1 MNNKLKK
8 GLVFGVIGNFF
19 VGFQPIIAN
28 SRPAALDAHIFASLT
43 CLVEAVIFLPLIII
57 EKKVKIAKNNN
68 ANTNHNNSM
77 IKTWRKNI
85 WLFLFIG
92 IIFGLNQLLF
102 FIGYELAGEIN
113 GSLTQK
119 TTVFFGLIFGFLI
132 LKERITKVQIIFSTI
147 LFFGLI
153 FAISQGS
160 FNLLTLSLDILS
172 GVLIMLLITCLWMF
186 GHSITKP
193 VFDRDEATPTQMVFI
208 RNLLSGIILFS
219 TYFLFF
225 PFKNISLLFVP
236 INQFYYISMGVVY
249 GAGLYC
255 WYKTLSY
262 LDVSKATILFSPTPI
277 ITAIFAALFVGKQFT
292 IFHFIGSVIV
302 ILSIVIIAMQ
312 KNNKN
317 SIKQIKNVDEN

>member
-1 MNNKLKK
+1 LNKNLKK
-8 GLVFGVIGNFF
+8 GLIFGVIGNFF

-28 SRPAALDAHIFASLT
+28 SRPAALDAHIFAALT
-43 CLVEAVIFLPLIII
+43 CIVEAVIFLPLILI
-57 EKKVKIAKNNN
+57 EKKVNLAKNNN
-68 ANTNHNNSM
+68 ANANHSNSM
-77 IKTWRKNI
+77 IKNWRKNI

-92 IIFGLNQLLF
+92 TIFGLNQLLF
-102 FIGYELAGEIN
+102 FIGYELAGAIN

-119 TTVFFGLIFGFLI
+119 TTVFFSLIFGYLI

-153 FAISQGS
+153 LAISQGS
-160 FNLLTLSLDILS
+160 FNLLTFSLDILS
-172 GVLIMLLITCLWMF
+172 GVLIMLFITCLWMF

-193 VFDRDEATPTQMVFI
+193 VFARNEATPTQMVFI
-208 RNLLSGIILFS
+208 RNILSGIILFS

-225 PFKNISLLFVP
+225 PFENIGLLFVP
-236 INQFYYISMGVVY
+236 INQFYYISMGAVY

-277 ITAIFAALFVGKQFT
+277 ITAIFATLFLGELFT
-292 IFHFIGSVIV
+292 IFHLIGFFII
-302 ILSIVIIAMQ
+302 IISIVIIVRQ
-312 KNNKN
+312 K
-317 SIKQIKNVDEN
+317 EE

>member
-1 MNNKLKK
+1 LNKNLKK
-8 GLVFGVIGNFF
+8 GLIFGVIGNFF

-28 SRPAALDAHIFASLT
+28 SRPAALDAHIFAALT
-43 CLVEAVIFLPLIII
+43 CIVEAAIFLPLIII
-57 EKKVKIAKNNN
+57 EKKVNLAKNNDAN
-68 ANTNHNNSM
+68 ANHSNTM
-77 IKTWRKNI
+77 IKNWRKNI

-92 IIFGLNQLLF
+92 TIFGLNQLLF
-102 FIGYELAGEIN
+102 FIGYELAGAIN

-119 TTVFFGLIFGFLI
+119 TTVFFSLIFGYLI

-153 FAISQGS
+153 LAISQGS
-160 FNLLTLSLDILS
+160 FNLLTFSLDILS
-172 GVLIMLLITCLWMF
+172 GVLIMLFITCLWMF

-193 VFDRDEATPTQMVFI
+193 VFNRNEATPTQMVFI
-208 RNLLSGIILFS
+208 RNILSGIILFS

-225 PFKNISLLFVP
+225 PFENIGLLFVP
-236 INQFYYISMGVVY
+236 INQFYYISMGAIY

-277 ITAIFAALFVGKQFT
+277 ITAIFATLFLGELFT
-292 IFHFIGSVIV
+292 IFHLIGLVIIIV
-302 ILSIVIIAMQ
+302 SIVIIVKQ
-312 KNNKN
+312 KEKKILNF
-317 SIKQIKNVDEN
+317 QT

>member
-1 MNNKLKK
+1 LNNKLKK

-68 ANTNHNNSM
+68 ANTNHSNSM

-292 IFHFIGSVIV
+292 IFYFIGSVIV

-317 SIKQIKNVDEN
+317 SIKQIKNVDL

>member
-1 MNNKLKK
+1 LNNNLKK
-8 GLVFGVIGNFF
+8 GLIFGVIGNFF

-28 SRPAALDAHIFASLT
+28 SRPAALEAHIFAVMT
-43 CLVEAVIFLPLIII
+43 CLVEAVIFLPLILI
-57 EKKVKIAKNNN
+57 EKKVNLAKNNN
-68 ANTNHNNSM
+68 ENANHSNSM
-77 IKTWRKNI
+77 IKNWRKNI

-102 FIGYELAGEIN
+102 FIGYELAGAIN

-119 TTVFFGLIFGFLI
+119 TTVFFSLIFGFLI
-132 LKERITKVQIIFSTI
+132 LKERISKVQIIFSTI

-153 FAISQGS
+153 LAISQGS
-160 FNLLTLSLDILS
+160 FNLLTFSIDILS
-172 GVLIMLLITCLWMF
+172 GVLIMLFITCLWMF

-193 VFDRDEATPTQMVFI
+193 VFARNEATPTQMVFI
-208 RNLLSGIILFS
+208 RNILSGIILFS

-225 PFKNISLLFVP
+225 PFENISLLFVP
-236 INQFYYISMGVVY
+236 INQFYYISMGAIY

-277 ITAIFAALFVGKQFT
+277 ITAIFATLFLGELFT
-292 IFHFIGSVIV
+292 IFHLIGLVIIIV
-302 ILSIVIIAMQ
+302 SIVIIVKQ
-312 KNNKN
+312 KK
-317 SIKQIKNVDEN
+317 E

>member
-1 MNNKLKK
+1 MRNDLKK
-8 GLVFGVIGNFF
+8 GLIFGVIGTVL

-28 SRPAALDAHIFASLT
+28 SRPVALDPYIFAALTTLIMAT
-43 CLVEAVIFLPLIII
+43 IFLPLIFI
-57 EKKVKIAKNNN
+57 EKKVNIVKNNN
-68 ANTNHNNSM
+68 ANTNHSKPM

-102 FIGYELAGEIN
+102 FIGYELAGAIN

-119 TTVFFGLIFGFLI
+119 TTVFFSLIFGFLI

-147 LFFGLI
+147 LFFGL
-153 FAISQGS
+153 FLAISRGS
-160 FNLLTLSLDILS
+160 FNLLTFSLDILS

-193 VFDRDEATPTQMVFI
+193 LFARNEVTPTQMVFI
-208 RNLLSGIILFS
+208 RNFLSAIILFS

-225 PFKNISLLFVP
+225 PFTNISLLFVP
-236 INQFYYISMGVVY
+236 INQFYYISMGAVY
-249 GAGLYC
+249 GVGLYC

-277 ITAIFAALFVGKQFT
+277 ITAIFATLFLGELFT
-292 IFHFIGSVIV
+292 IFHLIGLIIIIV
-302 ILSIVIIAMQ
+302 SIVIIVKQ

-317 SIKQIKNVDEN
+317 SINEIKNVDL

>member
-8 GLVFGVIGNFF
+8 GLIFGAIGNIF
-19 VGFQPIIAN
+19 VGLQPIIAN
-28 SRPAALDAHIFASLT
+28 SRPVALDAHIFAALT
-43 CLVEAVIFLPLIII
+43 CVVEAVIFLPLIII
-57 EKKVKIAKNNN
+57 EEKVRKAKNNN
-68 ANTNHNNSM
+68 LITNHSNSM

-102 FIGYELAGEIN
+102 FIGYELAGAIN

-119 TTVFFGLIFGFLI
+119 TTVFFSLIFGFLI

-153 FAISQGS
+153 LAISQGS
-160 FNLLTLSLDILS
+160 FNLFTLSLDILS
-172 GVLIMLLITCLWMF
+172 GVLIMLLITSLWMF

-193 VFDRDEATPTQMVFI
+193 IFDRNEVTPAQMVFI
-208 RNLLSGIILFS
+208 RNFLSGIILFS
-219 TYFLFF
+219 TYFLFY
-225 PFKNISLLFVP
+225 PFENISLLFVP

-262 LDVSKATILFSPTPI
+262 LEVSKATILFSPTPI
-277 ITAIFAALFVGKQFT
+277 ITAIFAMLFLGDLFT
-292 IFHFIGSVIV
+292 PFHFIGSVII
-302 ILSIVIIAMQ
+302 ILSIVIIVKQ
-312 KNNKN
+312 KK
-317 SIKQIKNVDEN
+317 D

>member
-1 MNNKLKK
+1 MDNNLKK
-8 GLVFGVIGNFF
+8 GLIFGVIGNIF

-28 SRPAALDAHIFASLT
+28 SRPAALDAHIFAVMT
-43 CLVEAVIFLPLIII
+43 CLVEAAIFLPLIII
-57 EKKVKIAKNNN
+57 EKKVNLSKNNN
-68 ANTNHNNSM
+68 ASTNHSNSM
-77 IKTWRKNI
+77 IKNWRKNI

-102 FIGYELAGEIN
+102 FVGYELAGAIN

-160 FNLLTLSLDILS
+160 FNLLTFSLDILS
-172 GVLIMLLITCLWMF
+172 GVLIMLFITCLWMF

-193 VFDRDEATPTQMVFI
+193 VFARNEATPTQMVFI
-208 RNLLSGIILFS
+208 RNILSGIILFS

-225 PFKNISLLFVP
+225 PFENISLLFVP
-236 INQFYYISMGVVY
+236 INQFYYISMGTVY

-277 ITAIFAALFVGKQFT
+277 ITAIFATLFLGEIFT
-292 IFHFIGSVIV
+292 IFHLIGFVI
-302 ILSIVIIAMQ
+302 IIISIVIIVKQ
-312 KNNKN
+312 KK
-317 SIKQIKNVDEN
+317 E

>member
-1 MNNKLKK
+1 MNKNLKK
-8 GLVFGVIGNFF
+8 GLIFGVIGNIF

-28 SRPAALDAHIFASLT
+28 SRPAALDAHIFAALT
-43 CLVEAVIFLPLIII
+43 CIIEAVIFLPLIII
-57 EKKVKIAKNNN
+57 EKKVNLAKNNN
-68 ANTNHNNSM
+68 ASTIHSNSM
-77 IKTWRKNI
+77 IKNWRKNI

-102 FIGYELAGEIN
+102 FIGYELAGAIN

-119 TTVFFGLIFGFLI
+119 TTVFFSLIFGYLI

-153 FAISQGS
+153 LAISQGS
-160 FNLLTLSLDILS
+160 FNLLTFSLDILS
-172 GVLIMLLITCLWMF
+172 GVLIMLFITCLWMF

-193 VFDRDEATPTQMVFI
+193 VFNRNEATPTQMVFI
-208 RNLLSGIILFS
+208 RNILSGIILFS

-225 PFKNISLLFVP
+225 PFENISLLLVP

-277 ITAIFAALFVGKQFT
+277 ITAIFATLFLGELFT
-292 IFHFIGSVIV
+292 IFHLIGLVIIIV
-302 ILSIVIIAMQ
+302 SIVIIVRQ
-312 KNNKN
+312 K
-317 SIKQIKNVDEN
+317 EE

>member
-1 MNNKLKK
+1 LNKNLKK
-8 GLVFGVIGNFF
+8 GLIFGVIGNFF

-28 SRPAALDAHIFASLT
+28 SRPVALDAHIFAALT
-43 CLVEAVIFLPLIII
+43 CIVEAAIFLPLIII
-57 EKKVKIAKNNN
+57 EKKVNLAKKNDAN
-68 ANTNHNNSM
+68 ANHSNSM
-77 IKTWRKNI
+77 IKNWRKNI

-102 FIGYELAGEIN
+102 FIGYELAGAIN

-119 TTVFFGLIFGFLI
+119 TTVFFSLIFGYLI
-132 LKERITKVQIIFSTI
+132 LKERITKIQIIFSTI

-153 FAISQGS
+153 LAISRGS
-160 FNLLTLSLDILS
+160 FNLLTFSLDILS
-172 GVLIMLLITCLWMF
+172 GVLIMLFITCLWMF

-193 VFDRDEATPTQMVFI
+193 VFNRNEATPTQMVFI
-208 RNLLSGIILFS
+208 RNILSGIILFS

-225 PFKNISLLFVP
+225 PFENIGLLFVP
-236 INQFYYISMGVVY
+236 INQFYYISMGAIY

-277 ITAIFAALFVGKQFT
+277 ITAIFATLFLGELFT
-292 IFHFIGSVIV
+292 VFHLIGLVIIIV
-302 ILSIVIIAMQ
+302 SIVIIVKQ
-312 KNNKN
+312 KEK
-317 SIKQIKNVDEN
+317 

>member
-1 MNNKLKK
+1 MNTNLKK
-8 GLVFGVIGNFF
+8 GLIFGVIGNFF

-28 SRPAALDAHIFASLT
+28 SRPAALDAHIFAALT
-43 CLVEAVIFLPLIII
+43 CIVEAAIFLPLIII
-57 EKKVKIAKNNN
+57 EKKVNLAKNNYAN
-68 ANTNHNNSM
+68 ANHSNTM
-77 IKTWRKNI
+77 IKNWRKNI

-92 IIFGLNQLLF
+92 TIFGLNQLLF
-102 FIGYELAGEIN
+102 FIGYELAGAIN

-119 TTVFFGLIFGFLI
+119 TTVFFSLIFGYLI

-153 FAISQGS
+153 LAISQGS
-160 FNLLTLSLDILS
+160 FNLLTFSLDILS
-172 GVLIMLLITCLWMF
+172 GVLIMLFITCLWMF

-193 VFDRDEATPTQMVFI
+193 VFARNEATPTQMVFI
-208 RNLLSGIILFS
+208 RNILSGIILFS

-225 PFKNISLLFVP
+225 PFENISLLFVP
-236 INQFYYISMGVVY
+236 INQFYYISMGAIY

-277 ITAIFAALFVGKQFT
+277 ITAIFATLFLGELFT
-292 IFHFIGSVIV
+292 VFHLIGLVIIIV
-302 ILSIVIIAMQ
+302 SIVIIVRQ
-312 KNNKN
+312 K
-317 SIKQIKNVDEN
+317 EE

>member
-1 MNNKLKK
+1 MSNKLKK

-28 SRPAALDAHIFASLT
+28 SRPAALDPHIFASLT
-43 CLVEAVIFLPLIII
+43 CLVEALIFLPLILI
-57 EKKVKIAKNNN
+57 EKKVKLAKNKNLKI
-68 ANTNHNNSM
+68 NHSNSM

-132 LKERITKVQIIFSTI
+132 LKERITKIQIIFSTI

-153 FAISQGS
+153 FAITQGS
-160 FNLLTLSLDILS
+160 FNILTLSLDILS

-193 VFDRDEATPTQMVFI
+193 IFDRDEATPTQMVFI
-208 RNLLSGIILFS
+208 RNFLSGIILFS

-225 PFKNISLLFVP
+225 PMKNISLLFIP
-236 INQFYYISMGVVY
+236 IN
-249 GAGLYC
+249 
-255 WYKTLSY
+255 
-262 LDVSKATILFSPTPI
+262 
-277 ITAIFAALFVGKQFT
+277 
-292 IFHFIGSVIV
+292 
-302 ILSIVIIAMQ
+302 
-312 KNNKN
+312 
-317 SIKQIKNVDEN
+317 

>member
-1 MNNKLKK
+1 MNKNLKK
-8 GLVFGVIGNFF
+8 GLIFGVIGNFF

-28 SRPAALDAHIFASLT
+28 SRPAALDAHIFAVMT
-43 CLVEAVIFLPLIII
+43 CLVEAVIFLPLILI
-57 EKKVKIAKNNN
+57 EKKVNLAKNNN
-68 ANTNHNNSM
+68 ASTSHSNSM
-77 IKTWRKNI
+77 IKNWRKNI

-102 FIGYELAGEIN
+102 FIGYELAGAIN

-119 TTVFFGLIFGFLI
+119 TTVFFSLIFGFLI

-153 FAISQGS
+153 LAISHGS
-160 FNLLTLSLDILS
+160 FNLLTFSIDILS
-172 GVLIMLLITCLWMF
+172 GVLIMLFITCLWMF

-193 VFDRDEATPTQMVFI
+193 VFNRNEVTPTQMVFI
-208 RNLLSGIILFS
+208 RNILSGIILFS

-225 PFKNISLLFVP
+225 PFENISLLFVP
-236 INQFYYISMGVVY
+236 INQFYYISMGAVY

-277 ITAIFAALFVGKQFT
+277 ITAIFATLFLGELFT
-292 IFHFIGSVIV
+292 IFHLIGLVIIIV
-302 ILSIVIIAMQ
+302 SIVIIVKQ
-312 KNNKN
+312 K
-317 SIKQIKNVDEN
+317 EE

>member
-1 MNNKLKK
+1 LNKNLKK
-8 GLVFGVIGNFF
+8 GLIFGVIGNFF

-28 SRPAALDAHIFASLT
+28 SRPAALDAHIFAALT
-43 CLVEAVIFLPLIII
+43 CIVEAAIFLPLIII
-57 EKKVKIAKNNN
+57 EKKVNLAKNNDAN
-68 ANTNHNNSM
+68 ANHSNTM
-77 IKTWRKNI
+77 IKNWRKNI

-92 IIFGLNQLLF
+92 TIFGLNQLLF
-102 FIGYELAGEIN
+102 FIGYELAGAIN

-119 TTVFFGLIFGFLI
+119 TTVFFSLIFGYLI

-153 FAISQGS
+153 LAISQGS
-160 FNLLTLSLDILS
+160 FNLLTFSLDILS
-172 GVLIMLLITCLWMF
+172 GVLIMLFITCLWMF

-193 VFDRDEATPTQMVFI
+193 VFNRNEATPTQMVFI
-208 RNLLSGIILFS
+208 RNILSGIILFS

-225 PFKNISLLFVP
+225 PFENIGLLFVP
-236 INQFYYISMGVVY
+236 INQFYYISMGAIY

-277 ITAIFAALFVGKQFT
+277 ITAIFATLFLGELFT
-292 IFHFIGSVIV
+292 VFHLIGLVIIIV
-302 ILSIVIIAMQ
+302 SIVIIVKQ
-312 KNNKN
+312 KEK
-317 SIKQIKNVDEN
+317 

>member
-1 MNNKLKK
+1 LNNNLKK
-8 GLVFGVIGNFF
+8 GLIFGVIGNIF

-28 SRPAALDAHIFASLT
+28 SRPAALDAHIFAVMT
-43 CLVEAVIFLPLIII
+43 CLVEAVIFLPLILI
-57 EKKVKIAKNNN
+57 EKKVNLAKNNN
-68 ANTNHNNSM
+68 ASKNHSNSM
-77 IKTWRKNI
+77 IKNWRKNI

-102 FIGYELAGEIN
+102 FIGYELAGAIN

-119 TTVFFGLIFGFLI
+119 TTVFFSLIFGFLI

-153 FAISQGS
+153 LAISQGS
-160 FNLLTLSLDILS
+160 FNLLTFSIDILT
-172 GVLIMLLITCLWMF
+172 GVLIMLFITCLWMF

-193 VFDRDEATPTQMVFI
+193 VFARNEATPTQMVFI
-208 RNLLSGIILFS
+208 RNILSGIFLFS

-225 PFKNISLLFVP
+225 PFENISLLFVP
-236 INQFYYISMGVVY
+236 INQFYYISMGAIY
-249 GAGLYC
+249 GAGLFC

-277 ITAIFAALFVGKQFT
+277 ITAIFATLFLGELFT
-292 IFHFIGSVIV
+292 IFHLIGLVIIIV
-302 ILSIVIIAMQ
+302 SIVIIVKQ
-312 KNNKN
+312 K
-317 SIKQIKNVDEN
+317 EE

>member
-1 MNNKLKK
+1 MNKNLKK
-8 GLVFGVIGNFF
+8 GLIFGVIGNFF

-28 SRPAALDAHIFASLT
+28 SRPAALDAHIFAVMT
-43 CLVEAVIFLPLIII
+43 CLVEAVIFLPLILI
-57 EKKVKIAKNNN
+57 EKKVNLAKNNN
-68 ANTNHNNSM
+68 ASTSHSNSM
-77 IKTWRKNI
+77 IKNWRKNI

-102 FIGYELAGEIN
+102 FIGYELAGAIN

-119 TTVFFGLIFGFLI
+119 TTVFFSLIFGFLI

-153 FAISQGS
+153 LAISQGS
-160 FNLLTLSLDILS
+160 FNLLTFSIDILS
-172 GVLIMLLITCLWMF
+172 GVLIMLFITCLWMF

-193 VFDRDEATPTQMVFI
+193 VFNRNEATPTQMVFI
-208 RNLLSGIILFS
+208 RNILSGIILFS

-225 PFKNISLLFVP
+225 PFENIGLLFVP
-236 INQFYYISMGVVY
+236 INQFYYISMGAVY

-277 ITAIFAALFVGKQFT
+277 ITAIFATLFLGELFT
-292 IFHFIGSVIV
+292 IFHLIG
-302 ILSIVIIAMQ
+302 LVIIIVSIIIIVKQ
-312 KNNKN
+312 K
-317 SIKQIKNVDEN
+317 EE

>member
-1 MNNKLKK
+1 MNNNLKK
-8 GLVFGVIGNFF
+8 GLIFGVIGNIF

-28 SRPAALDAHIFASLT
+28 SRPVALDAHIFAVMT
-43 CLVEAVIFLPLIII
+43 CLVEALIFLPLILI
-57 EKKVKIAKNNN
+57 EKKVNPSKNNN
-68 ANTNHNNSM
+68 SSTNHTNSM
-77 IKTWRKNI
+77 IKNWRKNI

-102 FIGYELAGEIN
+102 FIGYELAGAIN

-119 TTVFFGLIFGFLI
+119 TTVFFSLIFGFLI

-153 FAISQGS
+153 LAISQGS
-160 FNLLTLSLDILS
+160 FNLLTFSIDILS
-172 GVLIMLLITCLWMF
+172 GVLIMLFITCLWMF

-193 VFDRDEATPTQMVFI
+193 VFNRNEVTPTQMVFI
-208 RNLLSGIILFS
+208 RNILSGIILFS

-225 PFKNISLLFVP
+225 PFENIGLLFVP
-236 INQFYYISMGVVY
+236 INQFYYISMGAVY

-277 ITAIFAALFVGKQFT
+277 ITAIFATLFLGELFT
-292 IFHFIGSVIV
+292 IFHLIGFVIIIV
-302 ILSIVIIAMQ
+302 SIVIIVRQ
-312 KNNKN
+312 K
-317 SIKQIKNVDEN
+317 EE

>member
-1 MNNKLKK
+1 MNKNLKK
-8 GLVFGVIGNFF
+8 GLIFGVIGNIF

-28 SRPAALDAHIFASLT
+28 SRPAALDAHIFAALT
-43 CLVEAVIFLPLIII
+43 CIIEAAIFLPLIII
-57 EKKVKIAKNNN
+57 EKKVNLAKNNDAN
-68 ANTNHNNSM
+68 ANHSNSM
-77 IKTWRKNI
+77 IKNWRKNI

-102 FIGYELAGEIN
+102 FIGYELAGAIN

-119 TTVFFGLIFGFLI
+119 TTVFFSLIFGYLI

-153 FAISQGS
+153 LAISQGS
-160 FNLLTLSLDILS
+160 FNLLTFSLDILS
-172 GVLIMLLITCLWMF
+172 GVLIMLFITCLWMF

-193 VFDRDEATPTQMVFI
+193 VFNRNEATPTQMVFI
-208 RNLLSGIILFS
+208 RNILSGIILFS

-225 PFKNISLLFVP
+225 PFENISLLLVP

-277 ITAIFAALFVGKQFT
+277 ITAIFATLFLGELFT
-292 IFHFIGSVIV
+292 IFHLIGLVIIIV
-302 ILSIVIIAMQ
+302 SIVIIVKQ
-312 KNNKN
+312 KEK
-317 SIKQIKNVDEN
+317 

>member
-1 MNNKLKK
+1 MNDNLKK
-8 GLVFGVIGNFF
+8 GLIFGVIGNIF
-19 VGFQPIIAN
+19 VGFQPIIAI

-43 CLVEAVIFLPLIII
+43 CLVEAVIFLPLILI
-57 EKKVKIAKNNN
+57 EKKVKLAKNNN
-68 ANTNHNNSM
+68 ASTNHSNSM

-102 FIGYELAGEIN
+102 FIGYELAGAIN

-132 LKERITKVQIIFSTI
+132 LKERITKVQVIFSTI
-147 LFFGLI
+147 LFLGLI
-153 FAISQGS
+153 LAISRGT

-172 GVLIMLLITCLWMF
+172 GVLIMLFITCLWMF

-208 RNLLSGIILFS
+208 RNFLSGIILFS

-225 PFKNISLLFVP
+225 PIKNISLLFVP

-249 GAGLYC
+249 GAGLFC

-277 ITAIFAALFVGKQFT
+277 ITAIFATLFLGDLFT

-302 ILSIVIIAMQ
+302 ILSIVIIVKQ

-317 SIKQIKNVDEN
+317 SINEIKNVDL

>member
-1 MNNKLKK
+1 MNNNLKK
-8 GLVFGVIGNFF
+8 GLIFGVIGNIF

-28 SRPAALDAHIFASLT
+28 SRPAALDAHIFAVMT
-43 CLVEAVIFLPLIII
+43 CLVEAAMFLPLILI
-57 EKKVKIAKNNN
+57 EKKVNLAKNNN
-68 ANTNHNNSM
+68 ASTNYSNSM
-77 IKTWRKNI
+77 IKNWRKNI

-102 FIGYELAGEIN
+102 FIGYELAGAIN

-119 TTVFFGLIFGFLI
+119 TTVFFSLIFGFLI

-153 FAISQGS
+153 LAISQGS
-160 FNLLTLSLDILS
+160 FNLLTFSIDILS
-172 GVLIMLLITCLWMF
+172 GVLIMLFITCLWMF

-193 VFDRDEATPTQMVFI
+193 VFNRNEVTPTQMVFI
-208 RNLLSGIILFS
+208 RNILSGIILFS

-225 PFKNISLLFVP
+225 PFENIGLLFVP
-236 INQFYYISMGVVY
+236 INQFYYISMGAVY
-249 GAGLYC
+249 GVGLYC

-277 ITAIFAALFVGKQFT
+277 ITAIFATLFLGELLT
-292 IFHFIGSVIV
+292 IFHLIG
-302 ILSIVIIAMQ
+302 LVIIIVSIIIIVKQ
-312 KNNKN
+312 K
-317 SIKQIKNVDEN
+317 EE

>member
-1 MNNKLKK
+1 MNTNLKK
-8 GLVFGVIGNFF
+8 GLIFGVIGNIF

-28 SRPAALDAHIFASLT
+28 SRPVALDAHIFAVMT
-43 CLVEAVIFLPLIII
+43 CLVEAALFLPLIII
-57 EKKVKIAKNNN
+57 EKKVNLAKNNN
-68 ANTNHNNSM
+68 ASTNHTNSM
-77 IKTWRKNI
+77 IKNWRKNI

-92 IIFGLNQLLF
+92 IIFGFNQLLF
-102 FIGYELAGEIN
+102 FIGYELAGAIN

-119 TTVFFGLIFGFLI
+119 TTVFFSLIFGFLI

-153 FAISQGS
+153 LAISQGS
-160 FNLLTLSLDILS
+160 FNLLTFSLDILS
-172 GVLIMLLITCLWMF
+172 GVLIMLFITCLWMF

-193 VFDRDEATPTQMVFI
+193 VFVRNEATPTQMVFI
-208 RNLLSGIILFS
+208 RNILSGIILFS

-225 PFKNISLLFVP
+225 PFENISLLFVP
-236 INQFYYISMGVVY
+236 INQFYYISMGTVY

-277 ITAIFAALFVGKQFT
+277 ITAIFATLFLGELFT
-292 IFHFIGSVIV
+292 IFHLIGLVIIV
-302 ILSIVIIAMQ
+302 VSIVIIVKQ
-312 KNNKN
+312 KEK
-317 SIKQIKNVDEN
+317 

>member
-1 MNNKLKK
+1 MSNKLKK
-8 GLVFGVIGNFF
+8 GLVYGVIGNFF

-28 SRPAALDAHIFASLT
+28 SRPAVLDAHIFASLT
-43 CLVEAVIFLPLIII
+43 CLVEAIIFLPLIII
-57 EKKVKIAKNNN
+57 EKKVKLAKNNN
-68 ANTNHNNSM
+68 ISINHNNSM

-102 FIGYELAGEIN
+102 FIGYELAGAIN

-132 LKERITKVQIIFSTI
+132 LKERITKVQVIFSTI

-153 FAISQGS
+153 LAISKGS

-193 VFDRDEATPTQMVFI
+193 VFDRNEATPTQMVFI
-208 RNLLSGIILFS
+208 RNFLSGIILFS

-225 PFKNISLLFVP
+225 PIKNISLLFVP

-249 GAGLYC
+249 GVGLFC

-277 ITAIFAALFVGKQFT
+277 ITAIFATLFLGELFT
-292 IFHFIGSVIV
+292 LFHFIGSVIV
-302 ILSIVIIAMQ
+302 ILSIVIIVKQ

-317 SIKQIKNVDEN
+317 SINEIKNVDL

>member
-1 MNNKLKK
+1 MKK
-8 GLVFGVIGNFF
+8 GLIFGVIGNIF

-28 SRPAALDAHIFASLT
+28 SRPAALDAHIFAALT
-43 CLVEAVIFLPLIII
+43 CLVEAIIFLPLIII
-57 EKKVKIAKNNN
+57 EKKVNLAKNNN
-68 ANTNHNNSM
+68 VSTNHSNSM
-77 IKTWRKNI
+77 MKNWRKNI

-102 FIGYELAGEIN
+102 FVGYELAGAIN

-132 LKERITKVQIIFSTI
+132 LKERITKIQILFSTI

-153 FAISQGS
+153 LAISQGS
-160 FNLLTLSLDILS
+160 FNLLTFSLDILS

-193 VFDRDEATPTQMVFI
+193 VFARDEATPTQMVFI
-208 RNLLSGIILFS
+208 RNFLSGIILFS

-225 PFKNISLLFVP
+225 PLTNISLLFVP
-236 INQFYYISMGVVY
+236 IYQFYYISMGAVY
-249 GAGLYC
+249 GVGLYC

-262 LDVSKATILFSPTPI
+262 LDVSKASILFSFTPI
-277 ITAIFAALFVGKQFT
+277 ITAIFATLLLGELFT
-292 IFHFIGSVIV
+292 IFHLIGSVIV
-302 ILSIVIIAMQ
+302 ILSIVIIVKQ
-312 KNNKN
+312 KKK
-317 SIKQIKNVDEN
+317 IENLPIDSNFS

>member
-1 MNNKLKK
+1 LSNKLKK
-8 GLVFGVIGNFF
+8 GLVYGVIGNFF

-28 SRPAALDAHIFASLT
+28 SRPAVLDAHIFASLT
-43 CLVEAVIFLPLIII
+43 CLVEAIIFLPLIII
-57 EKKVKIAKNNN
+57 EKKVKLAKNNN
-68 ANTNHNNSM
+68 ISINHNNSM

-102 FIGYELAGEIN
+102 FIGYELAGAIN

-132 LKERITKVQIIFSTI
+132 LKERITKVQVIFSTI

-153 FAISQGS
+153 LAISRGS

-193 VFDRDEATPTQMVFI
+193 VFDRNEATPTQMVFI
-208 RNLLSGIILFS
+208 RNFLSGIILFS

-225 PFKNISLLFVP
+225 PIKNISLLFVP

-249 GAGLYC
+249 GVGLFC

-277 ITAIFAALFVGKQFT
+277 ITAIFATLLLGDLFT

-302 ILSIVIIAMQ
+302 ILSIVIIVKQ
-312 KNNKN
+312 KK
-317 SIKQIKNVDEN
+317 D

>member
-1 MNNKLKK
+1 MNKNLKK
-8 GLVFGVIGNFF
+8 GLIFGVIGNIF

-28 SRPAALDAHIFASLT
+28 SRPAALDAHIFAALT
-43 CLVEAVIFLPLIII
+43 CIIEAAIFLPLIII
-57 EKKVKIAKNNN
+57 EKKVNLAKNNN
-68 ANTNHNNSM
+68 ANANHSNSM
-77 IKTWRKNI
+77 IKNWRKNI

-102 FIGYELAGEIN
+102 FIGYELAGAIN

-119 TTVFFGLIFGFLI
+119 TTVFFSLIFGYLI

-153 FAISQGS
+153 LAISQGS
-160 FNLLTLSLDILS
+160 FNLLTFSLDILS
-172 GVLIMLLITCLWMF
+172 GVLIMLFITCLWMF

-193 VFDRDEATPTQMVFI
+193 VFNRNEATPTQMVFI
-208 RNLLSGIILFS
+208 RNILSGIILFS

-225 PFKNISLLFVP
+225 PFENISLLLVP

-277 ITAIFAALFVGKQFT
+277 ITAIFATLFLGELFT
-292 IFHFIGSVIV
+292 IFHLIGLVIIIV
-302 ILSIVIIAMQ
+302 SIVIIVRQ
-312 KNNKN
+312 K
-317 SIKQIKNVDEN
+317 EE

>member
-1 MNNKLKK
+1 MKK
-8 GLVFGVIGNFF
+8 GLIFGVIGNIF

-28 SRPAALDAHIFASLT
+28 SRPAALDAHIFAALT
-43 CLVEAVIFLPLIII
+43 CLVEAIIFLPLIII
-57 EKKVKIAKNNN
+57 EKKVNLAKNNN
-68 ANTNHNNSM
+68 VSTNHSNSM
-77 IKTWRKNI
+77 MKNWRKNI

-102 FIGYELAGEIN
+102 FVGYELAGAIN

-132 LKERITKVQIIFSTI
+132 LKERITKIQILFSTI

-153 FAISQGS
+153 LAISQGS
-160 FNLLTLSLDILS
+160 FNLLTFSLDVLS

-193 VFDRDEATPTQMVFI
+193 VFARNEATPTQMVFI
-208 RNLLSGIILFS
+208 RNFLSGIILFS

-225 PFKNISLLFVP
+225 PLTNISLLFVP

-249 GAGLYC
+249 GVGLYC

-262 LDVSKATILFSPTPI
+262 LDVSKATILFSLTPI
-277 ITAIFAALFVGKQFT
+277 ITAIFATLFLGELFT
-292 IFHFIGSVIV
+292 PFHFIGSVIV
-302 ILSIVIIAMQ
+302 IISIVIIVKQ
-312 KNNKN
+312 NRSRN
-317 SIKQIKNVDEN
+317 SSSE

>member
-1 MNNKLKK
+1 MNKNLKK
-8 GLVFGVIGNFF
+8 GLIFGVIGNIF

-28 SRPAALDAHIFASLT
+28 SRPAALDAHIFAVMT
-43 CLVEAVIFLPLIII
+43 CLVEAVIFLPLIIL
-57 EKKVKIAKNNN
+57 EKKVNLAKNNN
-68 ANTNHNNSM
+68 ASTNHSNSM
-77 IKTWRKNI
+77 IKNWRKNI

-102 FIGYELAGEIN
+102 FIGYELAGAIN

-119 TTVFFGLIFGFLI
+119 TTVFFSLIFGYLI

-153 FAISQGS
+153 LAISQGS
-160 FNLLTLSLDILS
+160 FNLLTFSLDILS
-172 GVLIMLLITCLWMF
+172 GVLIMLFITCLWMF

-193 VFDRDEATPTQMVFI
+193 VFNRNEATPTQMVFI
-208 RNLLSGIILFS
+208 RNILSGIILFS

-225 PFKNISLLFVP
+225 PFENISLLLVP

-277 ITAIFAALFVGKQFT
+277 ITAIFATLFLGELFT
-292 IFHFIGSVIV
+292 IFHLIGLVIIIV
-302 ILSIVIIAMQ
+302 SIVIIVRQ
-312 KNNKN
+312 K
-317 SIKQIKNVDEN
+317 EE

>member
-1 MNNKLKK
+1 MNKNLKK
-8 GLVFGVIGNFF
+8 GLIFGVIGNFF

-28 SRPAALDAHIFASLT
+28 SRPAALDAHIFAALT
-43 CLVEAVIFLPLIII
+43 CIIEAAIFLPLIII
-57 EKKVKIAKNNN
+57 EKKVNLAKNNN
-68 ANTNHNNSM
+68 ANANHSNSM
-77 IKTWRKNI
+77 IKNWRKNI

-102 FIGYELAGEIN
+102 FIGYELAGAIN

-119 TTVFFGLIFGFLI
+119 TTVFFSLIFGYLI

-153 FAISQGS
+153 LAISQGS
-160 FNLLTLSLDILS
+160 FNLLTFSLDILS
-172 GVLIMLLITCLWMF
+172 GVLIMLFITCLWMF

-193 VFDRDEATPTQMVFI
+193 VFNRNEATPTQMVFI
-208 RNLLSGIILFS
+208 RNILSGIILFS

-225 PFKNISLLFVP
+225 PFENISLLLVP

-277 ITAIFAALFVGKQFT
+277 ITAIFATLFLGELFT
-292 IFHFIGSVIV
+292 IFHLIG
-302 ILSIVIIAMQ
+302 LVIIIVSIIIIVKQ
-312 KNNKN
+312 K
-317 SIKQIKNVDEN
+317 EE

>member
-1 MNNKLKK
+1 MNNNLKK
-8 GLVFGVIGNFF
+8 GLIFGVIGNFF

-28 SRPAALDAHIFASLT
+28 SRPAALDAHIFAVMT
-43 CLVEAVIFLPLIII
+43 CLVEAAIFLPLILI
-57 EKKVKIAKNNN
+57 EKKVNLSKNNN
-68 ANTNHNNSM
+68 ENANHSNSM
-77 IKTWRKNI
+77 IKNWRKNI

-102 FIGYELAGEIN
+102 FIGYELAGAIN

-119 TTVFFGLIFGFLI
+119 TTVFFSLIFGFLI

-153 FAISQGS
+153 LAISQGS
-160 FNLLTLSLDILS
+160 FNLLTFSVDILS
-172 GVLIMLLITCLWMF
+172 GVLIMLFITCLWMF

-193 VFDRDEATPTQMVFI
+193 VFARNEATPTQMVFI
-208 RNLLSGIILFS
+208 RNILSGIFLFS

-225 PFKNISLLFVP
+225 PFENISLLFVP
-236 INQFYYISMGVVY
+236 INQFYYISMGAIY

-277 ITAIFAALFVGKQFT
+277 ITAIFATLFLGELFI
-292 IFHFIGSVIV
+292 IFHLIGLVIIIV
-302 ILSIVIIAMQ
+302 SIVIIVRQ
-312 KNNKN
+312 KEEES
-317 SIKQIKNVDEN
+317 SIIKPNF

>member
-1 MNNKLKK
+1 LNKNLKK
-8 GLVFGVIGNFF
+8 GLIFGVIGNIFI
-19 VGFQPIIAN
+19 GFQPIIAN
-28 SRPAALDAHIFASLT
+28 SRPAALDAHIFAVMT
-43 CLVEAVIFLPLIII
+43 CLVEALIFLPLIII
-57 EKKVKIAKNNN
+57 EKRVNMAKINNVS
-68 ANTNHNNSM
+68 TNHNTSI

-85 WLFLFIG
+85 WLFIFIG

-102 FIGYELAGEIN
+102 FIGYELAGAIN

-132 LKERITKVQIIFSTI
+132 LKERITKVQVIFSTI

-153 FAISQGS
+153 LAITQGS
-160 FNLLTLSLDILS
+160 FNFLTFSLDVLS

-193 VFDRDEATPTQMVFI
+193 VFARNEVTPTQMVFI
-208 RNLLSGIILFS
+208 RNFLSGIILFS

-236 INQFYYISMGVVY
+236 INQLYYVSMGTVY
-249 GAGLYC
+249 GLGLYC

-262 LDVSKATILFSPTPI
+262 LDVSKATIIFSPTPI
-277 ITAIFAALFVGKQFT
+277 ITAIFATLFLGEIFSL
-292 IFHFIGSVIV
+292 FHFIGLVIV
-302 ILSIVIIAMQ
+302 IFSIVIIVKQ

-317 SIKQIKNVDEN
+317 SVNEIKNVDL

>member
-1 MNNKLKK
+1 LNKNLKK
-8 GLVFGVIGNFF
+8 GLIFGVIGNIFI
-19 VGFQPIIAN
+19 GFQPIIAN
-28 SRPAALDAHIFASLT
+28 SRPAALDAHIFAVMT
-43 CLVEAVIFLPLIII
+43 CLVEALIFLPLIII
-57 EKKVKIAKNNN
+57 EKKVNMAKINNVS
-68 ANTNHNNSM
+68 TNHNTSI

-85 WLFLFIG
+85 WLFIFIG

-102 FIGYELAGEIN
+102 FIGYELAGAIN

-132 LKERITKVQIIFSTI
+132 LKERITKVQVIFSTI

-153 FAISQGS
+153 LAITQGS
-160 FNLLTLSLDILS
+160 FNFLTFSLDVLS

-193 VFDRDEATPTQMVFI
+193 VFARNEVTPTQMVFI
-208 RNLLSGIILFS
+208 RNFLSGIILFS

-236 INQFYYISMGVVY
+236 INQLYYVSMGTVY
-249 GAGLYC
+249 GLGLYC

-262 LDVSKATILFSPTPI
+262 LDVSKATIIFSPTPI
-277 ITAIFAALFVGKQFT
+277 ITAIFATLFLGEIFSL
-292 IFHFIGSVIV
+292 FHFIGLVIV
-302 ILSIVIIAMQ
+302 IFSIVIIVKQ

-317 SIKQIKNVDEN
+317 TIK